1 MRSEGSCLRLESA
14 MSYESQEG
22 KYWLGWVVSKK
33 ERILQMG
40 LWIGINLAAAAEE
53 KEEERPL
60 YMAAV
65 CD

>member
-1 MRSEGSCLRLESA
+1 